1 MANTTWSNIEIK
13 KYPKL
18 NKNIKTN
25 CLVVGGGICGVLC
38 AYRLKELGID
48 VLLVERGKIA
58 NERTIRTTATITALQ
73 DFLYQDLDIYKRK
86 LYFEASIEA
95 INEYKKLNKK
105 HNFLFEEVSSYK
117 YFNSHNLFVNEIK
130 ALNEIGYYPNS
141 FIYNGKYIIEFMNQ
155 AQMNPML
162 LIKELIN
169 NIEIYEDTEITYYDS
184 NKAYTTNNNVIEFNN
199 IIITTGYPFM
209 KIKGL
214 FSFKLYQ
221 NKSYVIEIENK
232 NNTKYHAIGSNN
244 NDLYYRTYNNSLL
257 IGYGN
262 YKTGKN
268 NLGFKPIINIINDR
282 YKNHKIIHKWINQDT
297 MSLDN
302 IPYIGKINDNVYIA
316 CGFNMYGMTNSMI
329 SSILIRDLILNKDN
343 KYINL
348 FNPKRKL
355 PINKII
361 KQISFSILYL
371 LNPKIKRCKHLG
383 CSLNFIKSEKTY
395 ECPCHGS
402 KYDLD
407 EKVIFGPTSHN
418 M

>member
-184 NKAYTTNNNVIEFNN
+184 NKAYTNNN
-199 IIITTGYPFM
+199 IIEFSNIIVTTGYPFM

-214 FSFKLYQ
+214 FSFKL
-221 NKSYVIEIENK
+221 
-232 NNTKYHAIGSNN
+232 
-244 NDLYYRTYNNSLL
+244 
-257 IGYGN
+257 
-262 YKTGKN
+262 
-268 NLGFKPIINIINDR
+268 
-282 YKNHKIIHKWINQDT
+282 
-297 MSLDN
+297 
-302 IPYIGKINDNVYIA
+302 
-316 CGFNMYGMTNSMI
+316 
-329 SSILIRDLILNKDN
+329 
-343 KYINL
+343 
-348 FNPKRKL
+348 
-355 PINKII
+355 
-361 KQISFSILYL
+361 
-371 LNPKIKRCKHLG
+371 
-383 CSLNFIKSEKTY
+383 
-395 ECPCHGS
+395 
-402 KYDLD
+402 
-407 EKVIFGPTSHN
+407 
-418 M
+418 

>member
-13 KYPKL
+13 KYTKL

-169 NIEIYEDTEITYYDS
+169 NIEVYEDTEITYYDS
-184 NKAYTTNNNVIEFNN
+184 NKAYTNNNIIEFSN

-268 NLGFKPIINIINDR
+268 YLGFKPIINIINDR
-282 YKNHKIIHKWINQDT
+282 YKNHKIIHKWINHDT

-355 PINKII
+355 PINKR
-361 KQISFSILYL
+361 FL
-371 LNPKIKRCKHLG
+371 LKLG
-383 CSLNFIKSEKTY
+383 YSLNNDIKMVLEIVSFLFQY
-395 ECPCHGS
+395 S
-402 KYDLD
+402 
-407 EKVIFGPTSHN
+407 IS
-418 M
+418 